1 MLSTESIIV
10 VTGLPRSGTSM
21 MMKMLE
27 AGGIEVVTDNVRT
40 ADEDNPKGYYEFE
53 KVKKLKEDASW
64 LPEIKGKAVK
74 MASEL
79 LYDLPDDYQY
89 RLIFM
94 RRDIDEILASQR
106 KMLKRQGKED
116 SFDDAEMKAVY
127 TKHLDE
133 ITNWLNEKPNMGV
146 LYINYNQTIKDPQT
160 QAEMIEDF
168 LGKSLNIKEMVSV
181 VDENLYRNRKNQTV
195 TEIEEKEPEEEVD
208 DKEMIRQRLQALGYM
223 E

>member
-1 MLSTESIIV
+1 MLSTESIII

-53 KVKKLKEDASW
+53 KVKKLKEDSSW
-64 LPEIKGKAVK
+64 LPEVKGKAVK

-89 RLIFM
+89 KLIFM

-127 TKHLDE
+127 TKHLNE
-133 ITNWLNEKPNMGV
+133 VTSWLTNKANMDV
-146 LYINYNQTIKDPQT
+146 IYINYNETISDPQT
-160 QAEMIEDF
+160 QAELIDDF
-168 LGKSLNIKEMVSV
+168 LGGGLNIKEMVSV

-195 TEIEEKEPEEEVD
+195 SEIKEKQPTEAED

>member
-1 MLSTESIIV
+1 
-10 VTGLPRSGTSM
+10 M

-27 AGGIEVVTDNVRT
+27 AGGIEVVTDNVRA

-53 KVKKLKEDASW
+53 KVKKLKEDSSW

-89 RLIFM
+89 KLIFM

-133 ITNWLNEKPNMGV
+133 ITKWLNEKPNMEV
-146 LYINYNQTIKDPQT
+146 LYINYNQTISDPQT
-160 QAEMIEDF
+160 QAEKIEDF
-168 LGKSLNIKEMVSV
+168 LGEAIQIKEMVSV
-181 VDENLYRNRKNQTV
+181 VDESLYRNRKNQTV
-195 TEIEEKEPEEEVD
+195 SEIKEKEPEEEVD

>member
-133 ITNWLNEKPNMGV
+133 ITKWLNEKPNMEV

-160 QAEMIEDF
+160 QAEKIEDF
-168 LGKSLNIKEMVSV
+168 LGKSLNIKEMVTV

-195 TEIEEKEPEEEVD
+195 SEIEEKEPIEEVD